1 MPALFIELVELV
13 LQRLFVGGWVPASE
27 RIGND
32 IVHMEGV
39 GHGHE
44 VPAFQRYDEGLVP
57 ARLVD
62 MVGEAETLQNIE
74 GMRGIAHPVGVP
86 ADRRLP
92 RRLLDAGDAVRD
104 EATLS
109 LGIERIAVGPG

>member
-62 MVGEAETLQNIE
+62 MVGGAETLQNIE
-74 GMRGIAHPVGVP
+74 GMRGISHPAGVP
-86 ADRRLP
+86 AARRLP
-92 RRLLDAGDAVRD
+92 RRPLAPGHPVRRG
-104 EATLS
+104 ATLHP
-109 LGIERIAVGPG
+109 RIAP